1 MGASGAYAAT
11 NFDLMVN
18 HDAFQV
24 VAGGE
29 AGAVGT
35 GSAVVD
41 GPVGGSFVYR
51 TKSKINGGTGSVS
64 NAVLTQKLPA
74 GAIFQGIDAPS
85 DVSCTPA
92 LAVDTEIQDSD
103 LISCTILT
111 LTEDEQHIDFKV
123 ILPTSGTDH
132 KAFASIT
139 APGNTDVNDGNDDNI
154 ERNITTYERADLA
167 VAFTGP
173 APDSQ
178 HEQGNVVNYQVQASN
193 TDSEYAYPLIAGEK
207 AVVRFS
213 LPSGTEFQGSP
224 SSPDNAWACT
234 DEKDNSADPPVAY
247 KECTYTAPAG
257 GVDTGE
263 NLPLLTIPVVIE
275 AASGGSTALV
285 SVEGKTVGN
294 QSFVDAYPDNN
305 SAERSITYAP
315 NTQMDMKLVKTVS
328 PSVVDAK
335 AGSVEVFYTLTATRN
350 SGGMMPE
357 LPITITDT
365 LPTGVKYKG
374 VIEGSGWT
382 CEASPMSPTDQDVV
396 KCRAAEEAI
405 RGDGDLNVL
414 TFKATVETSKVA
426 LNKGQ
431 TVIKNEA
438 TLDVHNEPEANKY
451 NNNTSRAD
459 LTVSNRAD
467 LAINKTA
474 SVSVIAQGQEFSYTI
489 GVKNNG
495 PLGVLSGQTI
505 TVTDE
510 LDAQLEYIHDEVA
523 EAPWD
528 CSVNQAWASSTQQTV
543 TCTLDAEIQADQ
555 SKDLVIKVKA
565 HLDGASDQW
574 AIIGNEATV
583 ACPESRHCEGW
594 TDGRKLTNNPQV
606 NVSDKVADLSITK
619 GAAITRDSSTYGDN
633 ASGVEVVY
641 TLKVKNAVPN
651 PLPDEMTD
659 EDFQAAKTVVVEDKI
674 ENLLSSDLPSDYDA
688 ITKPYDHPITGTPRY
703 GNGRFVIAEVGTLPN
718 GVTAEACTYT
728 RAGNH
733 TTTVRCELKN
743 VPVGNDENDEYEITI
758 KARQYVNARDDNDLT
773 NEIKNVAT
781 VRSPDTAE
789 FYTDNNSADATVT
802 LTALT
807 NMKAQKQASV
817 EKAAAGQKIDYTLT
831 AANHG
836 PSAARQV
843 KVVDTLPVGM
853 IWVSAPTISGGS
865 CTLANGET
873 IAAGLVV
880 SEVNQT
886 MTCTWD
892 NAFSGGFNANGN
904 PRTTRDVKYA
914 LRSPNEGYAAEVTNY
929 AQVETATQETIPLVH
944 PETDNTTSKTVEFDE
959 PKLNVLINMGHGNDG
974 LPINKGEESKTL
986 YTITVTNSGESTSYA
1001 QNVVMFD
1008 HFPAKGSTAV
1018 FGSAKIESVKLKS
1031 GTDRFSSDNCKFV
1044 DDPKT
1049 GLRCEFDWLAPGE
1062 SVDIQFWM
1070 AATGINN
1077 GDIPVGTI
1085 RHEASV
1091 SADGENLDDADEEA
1105 DNYVTD
1111 RTSAYDSE
1119 EITPEEY
1126 EELQLRFVDLSIKK
1140 TSSVISPED
1149 ETKDAAEVGDTIRYT
1164 LMVTNEEPAGSD
1176 RDLVNGNAVVS
1187 DVLPEGLEFVGPV
1200 PAGCTWTAPEL
1211 RCVITE
1217 LAAGASTAFEFD
1229 VKVTQLS
1236 YGQRSIKNT
1245 ATVDSPGDDNPGN
1258 NEDPEE
1264 TPSVPPLNP
1273 APVPV
1278 DNPLALLALILGMG
1292 WMARRFHMRKH
1303 A

>member
-1 MGASGAYAAT
+1 MNIPIWARRSVLAAGLMMASGAYAAT
-11 NFDLMVN
+11 SYDLMVN

-29 AGAVGT
+29 AGDIGT

-41 GPVGGSFVYR
+41 GPVGGNFVYR
-51 TKSKINGGTGSVS
+51 AKPKINGDTGSVS

-85 DVSCTPA
+85 GVSCTPA
-92 LAVDTEIQDSD
+92 LAVGTEIQDGD
-103 LISCTILT
+103 LISCTIPT
-111 LTEDEQHIDFKV
+111 LTEEEQHIDFKV
-123 ILPTSGTDH
+123 ILPTYGTDH

-139 APGNTDVNDGNDDNI
+139 APDNTDVNAGNDDNI

-178 HEQGNVVNYQVQASN
+178 HQQGTVVNYTIQASN
-193 TDSEYAYPLIAGEK
+193 TDSEYAYPLKAGEK

-213 LPSGTEFQGSP
+213 LPSGTAFQGSP

-234 DEKDNSADPPVAY
+234 DETDNSADPPVAY
-247 KECTYTAPAG
+247 KECTYIAPAD
-257 GVDTGE
+257 GVGTGE

-285 SVEGKTVGN
+285 SVEGKTVGD

-305 SAERSITYAP
+305 SAERSITYAR
-315 NTQMDMKLVKTVS
+315 NTQLDMKLVKTVS
-328 PSVVDAK
+328 PSTVDAK
-335 AGSVEVFYTLTATRN
+335 AGSVEVFYTLAATRN
-350 SGGMMPE
+350 SGGMIPE
-357 LPITITDT
+357 PPITITDT
-365 LPTGVKYKG
+365 LPIGVKYKG

-382 CEASPMSPTDQDVV
+382 CEASPMSPTGQDVV
-396 KCRAAEEAI
+396 ECSAAEEAI
-405 RGDGDLNVL
+405 GSDGHLNVL
-414 TFKATVETSKVA
+414 TFKANVDTSRVD
-426 LNKGQ
+426 LTEGQ
-431 TVIKNEA
+431 AVIKNEA
-438 TLDVHNEPEANKY
+438 RLDVHNEPEANKY

-459 LTVSNRAD
+459 LTVSNRIALSTEKSTPNVGVVAD
-467 LAINKTA
+467 GAEFEYLIKVHNDSDIA
-474 SVSVIAQGQEFSYTI
+474 VSDS
-489 GVKNNG
+489 
-495 PLGVLSGQTI
+495 QTI
-505 TVTDE
+505 TVIDQ
-510 LDAQLEYIHDEVA
+510 LDAKLEYVNA
-523 EAPWD
+523 EGDWSCEAEPATW
-528 CSVNQAWASSTQQTV
+528 SATTPQTV
-543 TCTLDAEIQADQ
+543 TCTSTAGIAAKGSNNLT
-555 SKDLVIKVKA
+555 LKVEA
-565 HLDGASDQW
+565 HIPSGELWGT
-574 AIIGNEATV
+574 IGNKASV
-583 ACPESRHCEGW
+583 SCPEERYCVGAYPI
-594 TDGRKLTNNPQV
+594 LTNDHTLNM
-606 NVSDKVADLSITK
+606 SDKKADLSITK
-619 GAAITRDSSTYGDN
+619 EAEITPDSSAYGDD
-633 ASGVEVVY
+633 ASGAEVVY
-641 TLKVKNAVPN
+641 TLKVKNAVPDGQN
-651 PLPDEMTD
+651 PT
-659 EDFQAAKTVVVEDKI
+659 DFQKAKTVVVEDRI
-674 ENLLSSDLPSDYDA
+674 ENLLSNTDSGGA
-688 ITKPYDHPITGTPRY
+688 HPITGTPRY
-703 GNGRFVIAEVGTLPN
+703 NNGRFVIAEVGTLSN
-718 GVTAEACTYT
+718 GVTAEDCIYT
-728 RAGNH
+728 STGSH

-743 VPVGNDENDEYEITI
+743 VPVGDEEYVITI

-789 FYTDNNSADATVT
+789 FDTENNSADATVE

-817 EKAAAGQKIDYTLT
+817 ENAAAGQKIDYTLT

-865 CTLANGET
+865 CTLGNDET

-880 SEVNQT
+880 TDENKT
-886 MTCTWD
+886 MTCTWT
-892 NAFSGGFNANGN
+892 NTFSGGFKANGN
-904 PRTTRDVKYA
+904 ALTTRDVKYA
-914 LRSPNEGYAAEVTNY
+914 LRSPNEDYAASATNY
-929 AQVETATQETIPLVH
+929 AQVETVTPETIPL
-944 PETDNTTSKTVEFDE
+944 EADDTDNKTSKTVTFDK
-959 PKLNVLINMGHGNDG
+959 PKLNVLINMGHTKDG
-974 LPINKGEESKTL
+974 LPISENSSPASQTQ

-1001 QNVVMFD
+1001 TNVEMFN
-1008 HFPAKGSTAV
+1008 HFPAAGSTAV
-1018 FGSAKIESVKLKS
+1018 FGDAVLNSVALVG
-1031 GTDRFSSDNCKFV
+1031 GTNRFSTDDCVFVTTPKNGLQCK
-1044 DDPKT
+1044 
-1049 GLRCEFDWLAPGE
+1049 FDWLAPGE
-1062 SVDIQFWM
+1062 SVDIKFTLQ
-1070 AATGINN
+1070 AQAIDN

-1091 SADGENLDDADEEA
+1091 SADGEYLDEDTDVEA
-1105 DNYVTD
+1105 DNTVTD
-1111 RTSAYDSE
+1111 RTSAYDGAL
-1119 EITPEEY
+1119 INPEDVDK
-1126 EELQLRFVDLSIKK
+1126 LRFVDLSIKK
-1140 TSSVISPED
+1140 TSGVTSPDGED
-1149 ETKDAAEVGDTIRYT
+1149 KDAAEVGDTIRYT
-1164 LMVTNEEPAGSD
+1164 LTVTNEEPKL
-1176 RDLVNGNAVVS
+1176 DLVDGNAVVT

-1211 RCVITE
+1211 RCLIID